1 MINIHWNIIIYAIAL
16 IISVGYLLFVKEEY
30 GYLPDLRKPILFVVF
45 IIYTLIWGGIF
56 WW

>member
-1 MINIHWNIIIYAIAL
+1 MISLHWSTIIYAVVL
-16 IISVGYLLFVKEEY
+16 ISCIGYLLFSEEDY
-30 GYLPDLRKPILFVVF
+30 GYLPDLRKPILVVVL